1 MQVLLYQ
8 ILWHLA
14 RPFAGL
20 WLKKR
25 LADGRETSESL
36 PQRLAK
42 SWPEKRPPGPL
53 FWLHAVSAGEAVAAC
68 QLAKALLAAEPGRT
82 MLITTNTPAGA
93 AIVRAAGKTH
103 PILHAFQPLDH
114 PLLVDRFLSYWQPD
128 AALFLESDFWFN
140 LVSRAA
146 RRELPVFFASAQL
159 SARSFAAW
167 QRRPAL
173 ARQLFGAAWLVLA
186 VDAKQARQF
195 GQLRGQPHDP
205 KAIAFG
211 SLKVSREKLAINA
224 GFAGQLRQ
232 AASGRA
238 VLLAASTHADEEQL
252 IHTAW
257 QALPEADRP
266 LLILAPRHPGR
277 AADILADLGP
287 LPQRSRDQLPERPDS
302 AYLCDSMGEMGS
314 LFAAADLVILGGS
327 LVPAGGHNPLEPA
340 LFGKPILAGPHHF
353 KNQADYEGLV
363 AAGAMRISAAEK
375 LATDLATALA
385 DTGFRMQAAEA
396 GPAFVEEAARR
407 PERAAAAID
416 AALKEA
422 KTEAGGTKP

>member
-1 MQVLLYQ
+1 MQAVFYQ
-8 ILWHLA
+8 MLWYLA

-20 WLKKR
+20 WLRKR
-25 LADGRETSESL
+25 LAEGRETADSL

-42 SWPEKRPPGPL
+42 SWPEARPPGPL

-68 QLAKALLAAEPGRT
+68 QLARALIAAAPGRT
-82 MLITTNTPAGA
+82 IVITTNTPAGA
-93 AIVRAAGKTH
+93 AIVQAAGKTD

-114 PLLVDRFLSYWQPD
+114 PLLVDRFLTYWQPE
-128 AALFLESDFWFN
+128 AAVFLESDFWFN

-146 RRELPVFFASAQL
+146 RRNLPIFFASAQL
-159 SARSFAAW
+159 SERSFAAW

-173 ARQLFGAAWLVLA
+173 ARQLFGAAWRVLA
-186 VDAKQARQF
+186 VDEKQARQF

-205 KAIAFG
+205 TVSALG

-232 AASGRA
+232 AASGRP
-238 VLLAASTHADEEQL
+238 VLLAASTHAGEENL
-252 IHTAW
+252 IHAAW
-257 QALPEADRP
+257 QALAEADRP
-266 LLILAPRHPGR
+266 LLILAPRHPAR
-277 AADILADLGP
+277 AGDILADLGA
-287 LPQRSRDQLPERPDS
+287 LAQRSRDQLPERPDS

-340 LFGKPILAGPHHF
+340 LFGKPILAGPHQF
-353 KNQADYEGLV
+353 KNQADCDGLV
-363 AAGAMRISAAEK
+363 TAGAMRIVAADQ
-375 LATDLATALA
+375 LAGELAAALA

-396 GPAFVEEAARR
+396 GPAYVEQAARR
-407 PERAAAAID
+407 PEQAAAAID

-422 KTEAGGTKP
+422 KTEGGGTKP

>member
-1 MQVLLYQ
+1 MQAVFYQ

-20 WLKKR
+20 WLRKR
-25 LADGRETSESL
+25 LADGRETRESL

-42 SWPEKRPPGPL
+42 NWPEARPPGPL

-68 QLAKALLAAEPGRT
+68 QLAKALIAADPARS

-93 AIVRAAGKTH
+93 AIVQAAGKTH

-114 PLLVDRFLSYWQPD
+114 PLLVDRFLSYWQPQ
-128 AALFLESDFWFN
+128 AALFVESDFWFN

-146 RRELPVFFASAQL
+146 RRKLPVFFASAQL

-167 QRRPAL
+167 QRRPAV

-186 VDAKQARQF
+186 VDGKQARQF

-205 KAIAFG
+205 KVSALG
-211 SLKVSREKLAINA
+211 SLKVSREKLAVNA

-238 VLLAASTHADEEQL
+238 VLLAASTHADEESL
-252 IHTAW
+252 IHAAW
-257 QALPEADRP
+257 QTLPEADRP
-266 LLILAPRHPGR
+266 LLILAPRHPAR
-277 AADILADLGP
+277 ADEIQAGLGP
-287 LPQRSRDQLPERPDS
+287 LPQRSQEQLPKRPDS
-302 AYLCDSMGEMGS
+302 TYLCDSMGEMGS

-340 LFGKPILAGPHHF
+340 LFGKPMLAGPHHF

-363 AAGAMRISAAEK
+363 AAGAMRIVAGDS
-375 LATDLATALA
+375 LATDLAAALT
-385 DTGFRMQAAEA
+385 DIGFRMQAAEA
-396 GPAFVEEAARR
+396 GPAFVEQAARR
-407 PERAAAAID
+407 PEQAAAAID

-422 KTEAGGTKP
+422 KTESGGTNP